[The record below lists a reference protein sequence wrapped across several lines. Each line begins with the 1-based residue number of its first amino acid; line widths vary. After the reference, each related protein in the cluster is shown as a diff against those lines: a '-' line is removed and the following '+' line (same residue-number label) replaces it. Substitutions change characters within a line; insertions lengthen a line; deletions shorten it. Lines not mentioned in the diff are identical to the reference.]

1 MEQSKDKKMLWR
13 MAITATILV
22 AVVVTLAIR
31 SYAGI
36 VPVWK
41 VLLPFALGFV
51 AIGISATI
59 LLIVLK
65 LSKK

>member
-1 MEQSKDKKMLWR
+1 
-13 MAITATILV
+13 MAIVATLLV
-22 AVVVTLAIR
+22 ASVVTLAIE

-36 VPVWK
+36 EPVWK

-51 AIGISATI
+51 AIGFSAGV